1 MDHTE
6 IRQGRLVVTP
16 DGYFGIVTSVMDR
29 TVYCGNGLD
38 HVIDEADWPRVQQLP
53 MKIGETGTF
62 ADFVG
67 IERYIVGR
75 NP

>member
-1 MDHTE
+1 MDHAE
-6 IRQGRLVVTP
+6 IRPGRLVVTP
-16 DGYFGIVTSVMDR
+16 DSYFGIITSVTDR

-38 HVIDEADWPRVQQLP
+38 VILAEEDWRRLHLLP
-53 MKIGETGTF
+53 MRIGETGTF

-67 IERYIVGR
+67 IERYLVGR